1 MTWCITTC
9 NFDID
14 VDLLF
19 QENSTIGQKMWVCRI
34 NIWRIKTDWIEFWL
48 MWLSVSFPFPSALTE
63 KIVSVLPKMKCP
75 HRLEPHQ
82 IQGLDFIH
90 IFPVVQVC
98 TPSYL
103 SHLKELK
110 TYITISLGSVW
121 FYVFERS
128 FFCSSRL
135 HYLIKNTVK
144 IVIVKCYYNLTTVF
158 YFNIF

>member
-1 MTWCITTC
+1 MVGGLTWCITTC

-34 NIWRIKTDWIEFWL
+34 NIGRLKTDRNWSEFWL
-48 MWLSVSFPFPSALTE
+48 MRLSVSFPSPSALTE

-110 TYITISLGSVW
+110 TVVISMILC
-121 FYVFERS
+121 FFLS
-128 FFCSSRL
+128 FFL
-135 HYLIKNTVK
+135 LFKLYLFWGKKYSENSN
-144 IVIVKCYYNLTTVF
+144 IVKCYN
-158 YFNIF
+158 N